1 MSGKRKLLSNS
12 LAMLTNRLV
21 QGVTT
26 FVLTAAIARTLGA
39 EALGQ
44 YLLAMSCYY
53 IFANIASQGL
63 KTLFTRE
70 IARAPEETPVYLV
83 SGTLLQLVFSIIGY
97 VALVITVF
105 LLPYSADTSFICYII
120 GLTVIPFSLS
130 NITEAIFQAQEKMHL
145 IAIST
150 VPVYILRLLAMLW
163 VMQLHLHDGIQY
175 IAAILVFSESLIL
188 VNEWLLLTKL
198 IKHKWDIKQDFI
210 WNTIK
215 SARTFFAIEGIGII
229 ATKIDVLI
237 LSLLGSEFLIG
248 IYGAISQLM
257 QPFSI
262 ISNSV
267 TLAAFPGMSKAV
279 YIGREKQRQTTEDL
293 IDILLCM
300 GLPLFI
306 GMLFF
311 GHDLLLLIYKDP
323 NFTQAT
329 IILNLMSLSLI
340 TSNFSRT
347 FSYLLI
353 VNGFEKFNLWEVV
366 ITTVIGGLT
375 GIVLISQYKLLGAAF
390 MNIAMTFA
398 NFSVFTYFVYT
409 RLFRL
414 HLWRVLRRPLLI
426 SSFMSLVFFILK
438 INHIDFLLILI
449 LSTCAYIFF
458 ISLLTIRQFGG
469 ANLVMQKLLIKK

>member
-12 LAMLTNRLV
+12 LAMLANRLV
-21 QGVTT
+21 QGVTA

-44 YLLAMSCYY
+44 YLLAMSYYY
-53 IFANIASQGL
+53 IFTNLASQGL

-70 IARAPEETPVYLV
+70 IAREPEETPVYLV

-97 VALVITVF
+97 VTLVIIVF

-150 VPVYILRLLAMLW
+150 VPVYLLRLLAMLW
-163 VMQLHLHDGIQY
+163 AMQLHYGIQY
-175 IAAILVFSESLIL
+175 IAVILVCSESLIL
-188 VNEWLLLTKL
+188 INQWLLLTKI
-198 IKHKWDIKQDFI
+198 IKYKWQIKQDFI
-210 WNTIK
+210 WDTIK
-215 SARTFFAIEGIGII
+215 SARIFFAIEGIGMI
-229 ATKIDVLI
+229 AVRMDLLI
-237 LSLLGSEFLIG
+237 LSILGSESLIG
-248 IYGAISQLM
+248 IYGAISQLT
-257 QPFSI
+257 QPFFIIANSI
-262 ISNSV
+262 
-267 TLAAFPGMSKAV
+267 TLSAFPSMSKAV
-279 YIGREKQRQTTEDL
+279 YIGQEKQRQTTED
-293 IDILLCM
+293 IISILLSM

-306 GMLFF
+306 GLLFF
-311 GHDLLLLIYKDP
+311 GHALLIFVYKNP
-323 NFTQAT
+323 SFTQET
-329 IILNLMSLSLI
+329 IILNLISLSLI
-340 TSNFSRT
+340 TFNFSRI

-366 ITTVIGGLT
+366 ITSVIGGLT
-375 GIVLISQYKLLGAAF
+375 GIVLIYQYKLLGAAF
-390 MNIAMTFA
+390 MGLAM
-398 NFSVFTYFVYT
+398 NFTNFGVITYFVYT

-426 SSFMSLVFFILK
+426 SSFMSIVFFILK
-438 INHIDFLLILI
+438 IIHIDFLLILI

-458 ISLLTIRQFGG
+458 ITLLVIRQFGG
-469 ANLVMQKLLIKK
+469 LNSVRKKLLTKI